1 MNNDPH
7 RTERER
13 ATRASALPG
22 LLAWPAPNLTAP
34 LVNFTTLQMHN
45 QIQGAAVTAGGQLG
59 TDSTPVPMNS
69 MQ

>member
-7 RTERER
+7 RTEHER

-34 LVNFTTLQMHN
+34 LATLQMHN
-45 QIQGAAVTAGGQLG
+45 QIQGAAVNAGGQFG